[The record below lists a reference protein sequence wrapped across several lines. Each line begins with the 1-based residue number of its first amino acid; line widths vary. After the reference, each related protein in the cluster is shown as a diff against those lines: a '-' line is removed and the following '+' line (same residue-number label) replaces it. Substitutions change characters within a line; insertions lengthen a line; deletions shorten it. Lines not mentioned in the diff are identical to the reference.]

1 MQRSIRNPHTL
12 LLAALLAL
20 GVTGTLVL
28 TAGMT
33 FYQDTW
39 AFLMERRDPSADAL
53 FRAHNEH
60 LVVFPVAIEMLLLR
74 VFGMSSALPEY
85 VLLALFLAATAAL
98 LYVYLE
104 RRVGP
109 WPSLFAVAIVLTLG
123 PAWEAL
129 LWPFEITFIGPILF
143 GLAMLLAL
151 ERGDRRGDLAACAF
165 LVLALGFSGLGIC
178 FIAGAAVAVGLGP
191 REAWLRRAYVFL
203 VPLALYGLWWLEWG
217 KDVESHVSFQNLL
230 DSPVFVADSVAWAL
244 QSLLG
249 LAPTVGEGLDAFW
262 GRLLLLAA
270 AVGLVAAAAVAI
282 RARPARPAWLQV
294 DRGLWPALAA
304 AFANWF
310 LTALNAFP
318 GREPSASRYQ
328 YAGAIFV
335 LLIAANLLKGVRFGR
350 TALVAM
356 GAVTALV
363 IWSNFDGLEEGRE
376 TLEEQTVITRADTAA
391 LEIAARTVP
400 FDLQLFE
407 PIAGTPSLIN
417 VVAHEYLEAVEE
429 YGSPAYTPAEL
440 AAAPAVGRRQAD
452 ILLSQALPL
461 STVTNLGAY
470 APGGGGSCVLAP
482 SPGAP
487 VPDVAIGPGTT
498 RIEVPPGPPAA
509 FSLRRFASGEYPVPT
524 EGGPGGSVTLLRV
537 PRDASR
543 RPWRLRVDAEQPV
556 RVCRPAA

>member
-12 LLAALLAL
+12 LLVAVLAL
-20 GVTGTLVL
+20 GVAGTLVL

-33 FYQDTW
+33 YFQDTW

-85 VLLALFLAATAAL
+85 VLLGLFLAATAAL

-109 WPSLFAVAIVLTLG
+109 WPSLFAVVIVLTLG

-129 LWPFEITFIGPILF
+129 LWPFEITFIGPLLF

-151 ERGDRRGDLAACAF
+151 ERGDRRGDAAACAF

-178 FIAGAAVAVGLGP
+178 FIAAAAVAVALGP

-203 VPLALYGLWWLEWG
+203 VPLFLYGLWWLQWG
-217 KDVESHVSFQNLL
+217 RDVESHVSVQNLV
-230 DSPVFVADSVAWAL
+230 DSPVFVADSIAWAL

-249 LAPTVGEGLDAFW
+249 LAPTLSEGPDAFW
-262 GRLLLLAA
+262 GRLLLLAVALALVIA
-270 AVGLVAAAAVAI
+270 AVLAI
-282 RARPARPAWLQV
+282 RARPGRPGWLRV
-294 DRGLWPALAA
+294 DRGLWPVLAA

-310 LTALNAFP
+310 LTALNAIP
-318 GREPSASRYQ
+318 GRDPSSSRYQ

-335 LLIAANLLKGVRFGR
+335 LMIAANLLKRVRPGSR
-350 TALVAM
+350 GLVAM
-356 GAVTALV
+356 GAITALV
-363 IWSNFDGLEEGRE
+363 AWSNLDALRQGRDSLDAQ
-376 TLEEQTVITRADTAA
+376 TLLTRSDTAA

-400 FDLQLFE
+400 PEFQLLE
-407 PIAGTPSLIN
+407 PVSGTPSLIN
-417 VVAHEYLEAVEE
+417 IVAHEYLEAVEE

-440 AAAPAVGRRQAD
+440 VTAPEAGRRQAD

-461 STVTNLGAY
+461 STELW
-470 APGGGGSCVLAP
+470 
-482 SPGAP
+482 PGAFRRRP
-487 VPDVAIGPGTT
+487 GAGCVPLHAGEGAAGTPLAPGTT
-498 RIEVPPGPPAA
+498 RIEVAPGPPAS
-509 FSLRRFASGEYPVPT
+509 FHLRRFATGEFPVPT
-524 EGGPGGSVTLLRV
+524 DEVPGGSAMVLRV
-537 PRDASR
+537 PRDGSA
-543 RPWRLRVDAEQPV
+543 RPWHLQVDAEQAAW
-556 RVCRPAA
+556 VCP